1 MRLLLLA
8 GSIAAVI
15 VLAATALAAGAA
27 GTSKTIRVVEHAT
40 TDAVTDTGK
49 KGDSAGDLVTF
60 ANALYNA
67 ANTTSVGSDDGWCI
81 RTAVGKSSECAWT
94 NTLAG
99 GQIMVAGPFLDAGP
113 SKLAIVGGTGM
124 YAGARGWMNLRKRN
138 KKPTKTFTEY
148 DLVFHVS

>member
-1 MRLLLLA
+1 MRILLLA
-8 GSIAAVI
+8 GSTAAVMTM
-15 VLAATALAAGAA
+15 LAATAITAGAA
-27 GTSKTIRVVEHAT
+27 GTSKTIRVVERAT

-49 KGDSAGDLVTF
+49 KGDSAGDLLTF

-81 RTAVGKSSECAWT
+81 RTAAGKSWECAWT

-113 SKLAIVGGTGM
+113 SKLAIVGGTGI
-124 YAGARGWMNLRKRN
+124 YADAHGWMNLRSRN
-138 KKPTKTFTEY
+138 KKGTEY
-148 DLVFHVS
+148 DFVFHVS